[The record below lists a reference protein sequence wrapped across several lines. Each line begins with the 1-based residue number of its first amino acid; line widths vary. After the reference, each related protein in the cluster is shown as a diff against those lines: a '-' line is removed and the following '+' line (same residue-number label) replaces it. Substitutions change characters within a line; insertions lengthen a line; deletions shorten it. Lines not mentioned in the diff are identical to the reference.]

1 MQIKIDMTGMDAAV
15 KQLDPQHAQAALIRW
30 YDTAIKYVKQE
41 LRAQAPNTLKSKVR
55 SMTDGLTPPRWAR
68 IYVKSPLAHL
78 IEGGTGRPGAGGFNH
93 VATHWPSTEGI
104 MRATGLPKPQAF
116 AVARSIGLRGG
127 NPPRPFIEP
136 TYFAVKGHVEQLG
149 EVAAAKEFTS

>member
-1 MQIKIDMTGMDAAV
+1 MQIKIDTTGMDAAV

-41 LRAQAPNTLKSKVR
+41 LRARAPATLKSKVR
-55 SMTDGLTPPRWAR
+55 SMTDGLTPPKWAR

-78 IEGGTGRPGAGGFNH
+78 LEGGTGRLGVGGFNH
-93 VATHWPSTEGI
+93 VARHWPSTTGI

-116 AVARSIGLRGG
+116 AVARAIGLRGG
-127 NPPRPFIEP
+127 NPARPFIEP
-136 TYFAVKGHVEQLG
+136 TYDAVKSHVEQLG
-149 EVAAAKEFTS
+149 EVAVSKEFGA

>member
-1 MQIKIDMTGMDAAV
+1 MRIDIDATGFEAAL
-15 KQLDPQHAQAALIRW
+15 KRLDPQHAQAALIRW

-41 LRAQAPNTLKSKVR
+41 LRAQAPNTLKTKVR
-55 SMTDGLTPPRWAR
+55 SMTDGLTPPKWAR

-78 IEGGTGRPGAGGFNH
+78 IEGGTGRQGAGGFNH

-127 NPPRPFIEP
+127 NPARPFIEP

-149 EVAAAKEFTS
+149 EVAAAKEFST